1 MPQILV
7 RRIEED
13 VKKRLQE
20 RAARHGVSM
29 EEEARAIL
37 RTELLKPDNEN
48 ELGLGTRIANLFKD
62 IPENDEPLPE
72 LPDRPVRHWRASVST
87 RTRQRPCRAAGPPPG
102 YSCTD

>member
-62 IPENDEPLPE
+62 ILENDEPFPE
-72 LPDRPVRHWRASVST
+72 LPDQPLDPANFDR
-87 RTRQRPCRAAGPPPG
+87 
-102 YSCTD
+102 